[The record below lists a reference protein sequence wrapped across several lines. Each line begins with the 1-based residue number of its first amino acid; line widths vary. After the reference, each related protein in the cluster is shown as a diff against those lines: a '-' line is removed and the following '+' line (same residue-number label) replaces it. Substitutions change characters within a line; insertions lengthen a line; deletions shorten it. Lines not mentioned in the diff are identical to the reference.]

1 MMQPFQ
7 TLWARRRVDPRNLD
21 PRMLRI
27 MRILVIL
34 GIVTIVMIAV
44 SIAFFAI
51 TLVLQALDGIL
62 LTLQA
67 VLLTIEHG
75 DIFLKA
81 VLCALILLVVIT
93 FVTKRYGP
101 LLRRLFHLLSH

>member
-1 MMQPFQ
+1 MQPFQ
-7 TLWARRRVDPRNLD
+7 TLWTRRRIDPRSLD
-21 PRMLRI
+21 PRIIRI

-34 GIVTIVMIAV
+34 GVVTVVMVAT
-44 SIAFFAI
+44 SIAFFSI

-67 VLLTIEHG
+67 VLWTIEHG

-81 VLCALILLVVIT
+81 VLCALALLVVIT
-93 FVTKRYGP
+93 FVTRRYGH
-101 LLRRLFHLLSH
+101 LLRRLFHLSSH

>member
-1 MMQPFQ
+1 MQPFQ
-7 TLWARRRVDPRNLD
+7 TLWTRRRFDPRGLD
-21 PRMLRI
+21 PRMIRI

-34 GIVTIVMIAV
+34 GIVTIVMVAV
-44 SIAFFAI
+44 SIAFFSI

-67 VLLTIEHG
+67 VLWTIEHG

-81 VLCALILLVVIT
+81 LLCALILLVVIT
-93 FVTKRYGP
+93 FVIKRYGQ
-101 LLRRLFHLLSH
+101 LLRRLIHLSSH

>member
-1 MMQPFQ
+1 MQPFQ
-7 TLWARRRVDPRNLD
+7 TLWTRRRIDPRSLD
-21 PRMLRI
+21 PRALRI

-34 GIVTIVMIAV
+34 GIVTIVMVAV
-44 SIAFFAI
+44 SITCFSI

-62 LTLQA
+62 LTFQA
-67 VLLTIEHG
+67 ILWTIERG

-93 FVTKRYGP
+93 FVTKRYGRV
-101 LLRRLFHLLSH
+101 LRRLFHLSSH

>member
-1 MMQPFQ
+1 MQPFQ
-7 TLWARRRVDPRNLD
+7 TLWTRRRIDPRNLD
-21 PRMLRI
+21 PRALRI

-34 GIVTIVMIAV
+34 GIVTVVMVAV
-44 SIAFFAI
+44 SIAFFSV

-67 VLLTIEHG
+67 VLWTIERG
-75 DIFLKA
+75 DIVLKA
-81 VLCALILLVVIT
+81 LLCSLILLVV
-93 FVTKRYGP
+93 VTNVIRRYGH